1 MSGRSRAFSGLT
13 GSISTDF
20 MDGINDRGAY
30 AGQALENGFDYNYRY
45 GYPITH
51 DAIHYTTHPYHT
63 IFYNHPTIKI
73 IHYPIN

>member
-30 AGQALENGFDYNYRY
+30 AGQALENGFEYNYRY

-51 DAIHYTTHPYHT
+51 DAIRYTTHPYHT
-63 IFYNHPTIKI
+63 IFDNHPTVQI
-73 IHYPIN
+73 IQ